1 MDRPKTIVV
10 RSPEGKE
17 TRIRLSSVV
26 CVESRGV
33 TVRHYYVRHHG
44 GRTREVDRASAEAV
58 FDAIQPQ
65 LF

>member
-17 TRIRLSSVV
+17 TRIRLSSVI
-26 CVESRGV
+26 CMESRGV
-33 TVRHYYVRHHG
+33 AVRRYFLRHHG